1 MKSLLSLLIVFL
13 LVVSQSSAEENKML
27 IEQMQPI
34 AQRSLKSFSKL
45 ITKENYKQM
54 GFEFPKEIHDAA
66 LGTPIEDYM
75 VRLDTLKEY
84 KVGSKAD
91 TLLMKTNQFI
101 YPVLV
106 KEKVRSSITISKI
119 KEEWKAV
126 SFGSSNF
133 VKLVSNTLK
142 DSSKATGLDISSYI
156 SVRVPALN
164 LFFIA
169 YRTKKGLMLVPLMDD
184 ARLKFKSGVSMKAE
198 KVFSTILPDA
208 KAHSGLPS

>member
-1 MKSLLSLLIVFL
+1 MKSLLSLLIISL
-13 LVVSQSSAEENKML
+13 LMVSQSSAEETKML
-27 IEQMQPI
+27 IEQIQPI
-34 AQRSLKSFSKL
+34 AQSSLKSFSKL
-45 ITKENYKQM
+45 ITKENYRQM
-54 GFEFPKEIHDAA
+54 GFESSKEIHYAV

-84 KVGSKAD
+84 KPGSNPNK
-91 TLLMKTNQFI
+91 LLMKTDQFI

-119 KEEWKAV
+119 KEKWKAV
-126 SFGSSNF
+126 SFGDSNF
-133 VKLVSNTLK
+133 MKLVSNRLK
-142 DSSKATGLDISSYI
+142 DSSKATGLDISSYL

-164 LFFIA
+164 LFFIG
-169 YRTKKGLMLVPLMDD
+169 YRTKSGLMLIPLIDD
-184 ARLKFKSGVSMKAE
+184 TRLKFKSGVSMKAE

>member
-1 MKSLLSLLIVFL
+1 MKNLLSLLIIFL
-13 LVVSQSSAEENKML
+13 LMVSQSSAEEKEML
-27 IEQMQPI
+27 IEQIQPI
-34 AQRSLKSFSKL
+34 AQKSLKSFSGL

-54 GFEFPKEIHDAA
+54 GFESPDEIKNAI

-91 TLLMKTNQFI
+91 TLLTKTNQFI

-106 KEKVRSSITISKI
+106 KEKVRSSITISKS
-119 KEEWKAV
+119 KEQWKAV
-126 SFGSSNF
+126 SFGGSNF
-133 VKLVSNTLK
+133 VKLVSRRLK
-142 DSSKATGLDISSYI
+142 DSSKATGLDISSYF

-164 LFFIA
+164 LFFIG
-169 YRTKKGLMLVPLMDD
+169 YRTKRGLMLIPLMDD
-184 ARLKFKSGVSMKAE
+184 TRLKFKAGESMKAE
-198 KVFSTILPDA
+198 KVFSAILPAA

>member
-1 MKSLLSLLIVFL
+1 MKNLLSLLIIFL
-13 LVVSQSSAEENKML
+13 LMVSQSSAEEKEML
-27 IEQMQPI
+27 IEQIQPI

-54 GFEFPKEIHDAA
+54 GFESPDEINNAV
-66 LGTPIEDYM
+66 LGVPIEDYM

-91 TLLMKTNQFI
+91 TLLTKTNQFI

-119 KEEWKAV
+119 KEKWKAV
-126 SFGSSNF
+126 SFGGSNF
-133 VKLVSNTLK
+133 VKLVSNRLK
-142 DSSKATGLDISSYI
+142 DSSKATGLDISSYFSI
-156 SVRVPALN
+156 RVPALN
-164 LFFIA
+164 LFFIG
-169 YRTKKGLMLVPLMDD
+169 YRTNRGLMLIPVIDD
-184 ARLKFKSGVSMKAE
+184 TRLKFKSGVSMKAE

-208 KAHSGLPS
+208 KAHNGLPS